1 MKIGILYKDFN
12 LLRNWELRII
22 NELINNSSYSISLII
37 QDGRKVGRIKRILQ
51 FLKAKSKFKKI
62 IFLLQSII
70 ENKVYPHKI
79 SVNKGIIEGHL
90 IQIDTISLFPDRKEF
105 REIFSEDDSGK
116 IKTYDLD
123 LILKLGF
130 DLIGGEILNAA
141 KHGIWSLHHADCDII
156 REGPVGF
163 WEIVQNQPV
172 IGATLYKLT
181 EEPDGGAVIAKGFYN
196 RHWSFIQ
203 SRNIVYENSVNL
215 LFKNLNFLNTYNQIE
230 YNQIEVC
237 PNHANSVP
245 GLKWF
250 LKYLFLFYRK
260 CLQKIAKGVLI
271 KFGLRPEGWALLS
284 SKGNIL
290 TSDLSGCEII
300 KPNKHHFWA
309 DPFTFKYKNVNHL
322 FFENYSYK
330 SQKGKITTGVLENN
344 KISLV
349 KDVLI
354 RDYHLSYP
362 FIIQENDDIFM
373 IPESGQN
380 MRLEIYRST
389 EFPIKWELYSTG
401 FEGSSLVDTTIY
413 TDSNNEVWL
422 FTNKGTP
429 PLNDFGSEL
438 YIYKIDS
445 LKLNKIIPHKKNP
458 VIIDCRYGRNAGP
471 IYKDGDKIIRP
482 SQNIINETYGYGINL
497 SMIKKLTIDEYEEEH
512 ITTIKPDFKKG
523 LIATHHLCQTEE
535 GFVIDGSYK
544 YL

>member
-12 LLRNWELRII
+12 LLQNWELRII

-37 QDGRKVGRIKRILQ
+37 TESRNVSRKERIFQ
-51 FLKAKSKFKKI
+51 FLKAKNKFTKI
-62 IFLLQSII
+62 IFLLQSLV
-70 ENKVYPHKI
+70 EKKVYPHKI
-79 SVNKGIIEGHL
+79 SVNKEIIEGHL
-90 IQIDTISLFPDRKEF
+90 IQIDAINLYADRNEF
-105 REIFSEDDSGK
+105 GDIFSENGSEK

-123 LILKLGF
+123 LIIKLGSDF
-130 DLIGGEILNAA
+130 IQGEILNST
-141 KHGIWSLHHADCDII
+141 KHGIWGLYHADSNVI

-163 WEIVQNQPV
+163 WEILQNQPV
-172 IGATLYKLT
+172 IGVTLYKLT
-181 EEPDGGAVIAKGFYN
+181 EEPEVGAVIDKGFYN

-203 SRNIVYENSVNL
+203 SRNIVWENSVNL
-215 LFKNLNFLNTYNQIE
+215 LFKNINYLNTYNYITYKQTE
-230 YNQIEVC
+230 AC
-237 PNHANSVP
+237 PKQTNSVP
-245 GLKWF
+245 DLKWF
-250 LKYLFLFYRK
+250 LKYLLFFYRRSLK
-260 CLQKIAKGVLI
+260 KIVKGLLI
-271 KFGLRPEGWALLS
+271 KFGLRPEGWAILS

-290 TSDLSGCEII
+290 TSDLSGCELI
-300 KPNKHHFWA
+300 KPNKNHFWA
-309 DPFTFKYKNVNHL
+309 DPFTFKYKNENHL

-330 SQKGKITTGVLENN
+330 TQKGKITTGVLENN
-344 KISLV
+344 KISMV
-349 KDVLI
+349 KDVLV

-362 FIIQENDDIFM
+362 FIVQENDDIFM
-373 IPESGQN
+373 IPEAGQN
-380 MRLEIYRST
+380 MRLEIYKST
-389 EFPIKWELYSTG
+389 EFPLKWELYSTG
-401 FEGSSLVDTTIY
+401 FEGVSLVDTTVY
-413 TDSNNEVWL
+413 TDSNNDVWL

-497 SMIKKLTIDEYEEEH
+497 SIIKKLTIDEYEEEL